1 MHEEPMDGSG
11 SEGLGRDFVFSD
23 YLMFDRV
30 MQDEGICAAF
40 LETVLGIEVESIEY
54 LQVEH
59 CAIPQIGTKK
69 VRMDVY
75 VKDRLRAYDVEMQ
88 AYREPYLGR
97 RLRYYQGS
105 MDLAELK
112 EGQTHK
118 DLMDSY
124 IVVLCTYDPLGEG
137 LPVYTI
143 HPACNESPGADLS
156 TGQCWVVLNAHAWRD
171 APTEGLRNLLEYVS
185 KRKVPAGSPDPLVAR
200 IDAEVERAN
209 RDAEWRAEAMGFMT
223 LEQHYRAREQYA
235 EEQGIEQGQAIGE
248 ARYGRLV
255 EALLAESRLEDLRKA
270 SEDAGYRHGLY
281 EELGI

>member
-1 MHEEPMDGSG
+1 MTSNWVGRPSLAWNPA
-11 SEGLGRDFVFSD
+11 GLARRAGRCTKS
-23 YLMFDRV
+23 RASS
-30 MQDEGICAAF
+30 QSAIRQH
-40 LETVLGIEVESIEY
+40 VL
-54 LQVEH
+54 
-59 CAIPQIGTKK
+59 
-69 VRMDVY
+69 
-75 VKDRLRAYDVEMQ
+75 
-88 AYREPYLGR
+88 
-97 RLRYYQGS
+97 
-105 MDLAELK
+105 
-112 EGQTHK
+112 
-118 DLMDSY
+118 
-124 IVVLCTYDPLGEG
+124 
-137 LPVYTI
+137 
-143 HPACNESPGADLS
+143 ACVDLS

-185 KRKVPAGSPDPLVAR
+185 KRKAPAGSPDPLVAR

-235 EEQGIEQGQAIGE
+235 EEQGIEQGLEQGQAIGE